1 MPMTKIGVVMDPIGT
16 IHAYKDTTLA
26 LLLEAQRRGWDL
38 YYMEQNHLFMRDG
51 KSFAHMY
58 PLRVKDDNTDWHELG
73 DPNTQPLSF
82 LDVIFMRKDPPFD
95 MEYVYT
101 TYLLEQA
108 EQEGVLVVN
117 KPQSLRDANEKMFT
131 AWFPQC
137 LPPTLVTRQDA
148 QIREFLDQQ
157 GDIIL
162 KPLGG
167 MGGTSVF
174 RLRQGD
180 PNVGVVIETLT
191 AHESRFAMAQRFVP
205 EIVDGDKRILLVDG
219 EPIPYGLARMPP
231 PGETRANLAVG
242 GKGHG
247 VALSNRDRWIC
258 EQVASTLK
266 EKGLLF
272 VGLDII
278 GDYLTE
284 INVTSPTC
292 IRELDEIYDIN
303 ISAKLMDCVTARLQ
317 APSS

>member
-1 MPMTKIGVVMDPIGT
+1 MTKIGVVMDPIGS
-16 IHAYKDTTLA
+16 IYAYKDTTLA

-38 YYMEQNHLFMRDG
+38 HYMEQNHLFLRDG
-51 KSFAHMY
+51 ESFAHMY
-58 PLRVKDDNTDWHELG
+58 PLRVKDDNADWFELG
-73 DPNTQPLSF
+73 DPSTQPLSF
-82 LDVIFMRKDPPFD
+82 LDVILMRKDPPFD

-108 EQEGVLVVN
+108 QQEGVLVVN
-117 KPQSLRDANEKMFT
+117 KPQGLRDANEKMFT

-137 LPPTLVTRQDA
+137 LPPTLVTRQA
-148 QIREFLDQQ
+148 GQIREFLDEQ

-162 KPLGG
+162 KPLNG

-191 AHESRFAMAQRFVP
+191 GHERCFAMAQLFVP

-219 EPIPYGLARMPP
+219 EPIPYGLARTPP

-247 VALSNRDRWIC
+247 VALSDRDRWIC

-292 IRELDEIYDIN
+292 IRELDAIYDIN
-303 ISAKLMDCVTARLQ
+303 ISAKLMDCIAARLRT
-317 APSS
+317 SSR

>member
-1 MPMTKIGVVMDPIGT
+1 
-16 IHAYKDTTLA
+16 
-26 LLLEAQRRGWDL
+26 
-38 YYMEQNHLFMRDG
+38 MEQNHLFMRDG

-58 PLRVKDDNTDWHELG
+58 PLRVEDDNTDWHELG
-73 DPNTQPLSF
+73 DPSTQPLSF

-180 PNVGVVIETLT
+180 PNVGVVLSLI
-191 AHESRFAMAQRFVP
+191 HIS
-205 EIVDGDKRILLVDG
+205 
-219 EPIPYGLARMPP
+219 EPTRPY
-231 PGETRANLAVG
+231 
-242 GKGHG
+242 
-247 VALSNRDRWIC
+247 
-258 EQVASTLK
+258 
-266 EKGLLF
+266 
-272 VGLDII
+272 
-278 GDYLTE
+278 
-284 INVTSPTC
+284 
-292 IRELDEIYDIN
+292 
-303 ISAKLMDCVTARLQ
+303 
-317 APSS
+317 